1 MPFIVSY
8 GSKLRPQVSDRM
20 GFFPDVMPTLCELAG
35 ARCPETDGISFL
47 PTLEGREQPQH
58 EYLYWEYP
66 GGDGWI
72 AVRQGKWKGLLRK
85 VKKNNAE
92 FELYD
97 LDADPREDR
106 NVAAQHPEIIERM
119 WEYVTSSH
127 ESNPNPLFDMEIP
140 KH

>member
-1 MPFIVSY
+1 M
-8 GSKLRPQVSDRM
+8 
-20 GFFPDVMPTLCELAG
+20 
-35 ARCPETDGISFL
+35 
-47 PTLEGREQPQH
+47 
-58 EYLYWEYP
+58 
-66 GGDGWI
+66 
-72 AVRQGKWKGLLRK
+72 RQGKWKGLLRK